1 MSKKKVRKS
10 VDELIGECF
19 LFLGE
24 TQMLGKFLKDAASLF
39 ELYHYEDDND
49 WVHAEVGGDQE
60 NVDNIRIVRTV
71 YLMSKIASFH
81 AGKLCSLSCT
91 FPDLWKK
98 IEKAAEDG
106 RDNVP
111 ENKESTHEEYQE
123 CKRAIS

>member
-1 MSKKKVRKS
+1 M
-10 VDELIGECF
+10 
-19 LFLGE
+19 FLGE
-24 TQMLGKFLKDAASLF
+24 TKMLGKFLKDAASLF

-71 YLMSKIASFH
+71 YLMSKIAAFH

-106 RDNVP
+106 RNDGPDLLPSGEVGQVLEHTGTEGLLPDLGSVSNVLD
-111 ENKESTHEEYQE
+111 
-123 CKRAIS
+123 A